1 MPSIMGLVRWRCWLA
16 LASVLAIGCADGVS
30 RDTTS
35 PQRLVDL
42 FDQESTEISGSP
54 QIQAAPRA
62 AWEFDDQSPDD
73 SPTHG
78 WRSEKGADG
87 LQVVDGRLSGVATDD
102 FPILHV
108 EWVDAGGPDDR
119 LRSVEIELLATA
131 GANLAVR
138 FRDDDDALDD
148 LTSGTWPLTTPI
160 LPGDEVRSYSI
171 TSEGNIEA
179 SDIRHVLVRPTDE
192 VGAKFDIVSIRLL
205 FDREYLAE
213 TPSGV
218 GWQGLAEVYQES
230 LVAKAPES
238 MRFQVTLP
246 ERPWLDLSIGTLEEG
261 PVTFE
266 VDVTSSGERETRLL
280 DRTVTTPG
288 RWHTE
293 PVDLS
298 QFAGQSVALSL
309 TLDSGREGALGL
321 WGSPAVRSHGAAP
334 AGGPGIGETAAPQG
348 VIVIMADTIRAD
360 HLGAYGYERD
370 TTPNLSRMASEGTV
384 FRDVI
389 AQATWTKVSTP
400 AILTSMYPTSHTVR
414 VIADRL
420 PSAATTLAEVFRD
433 AGYATL
439 AFSSVGFT
447 GRSTNLHQ
455 GVEVMHES
463 ASRTGDRQSKSAR
476 EYVDRLLPWL
486 ETHLDVPFFVFL
498 HVFDPHSPFEPRP
511 PYDTQWADPAQKD
524 RHLELVAAVREHI
537 TSPFLKRQGM
547 PTRAE
552 LEAAG
557 VDEEEFLS
565 YWYDWYDGSI
575 RGMDTEIGQLFQ
587 HLETLGLED
596 RTLLAFIGDH
606 GEEFLEHGRTWHGH
620 SVYGEL
626 TNVPLLLW
634 QPDVVPAN
642 LEVAETVRAI
652 DLMPTLLT
660 LSGLPVPDAAQ
671 SQTLTPLMAMPDS
684 GDRAG
689 EWIERVAVSEEHAQ
703 DPEGNDDHES
713 YAVVLDGWRLVRNT
727 QPEGDVDNEFE
738 LYHHTTD
745 PLGLVN
751 VASEHPDVVE
761 RLTREHDRWTQLS
774 EAARLQSDAELA
786 STMSAD
792 ELQRL
797 RSLGY
802 VR

>member
-1 MPSIMGLVRWRCWLA
+1 
-16 LASVLAIGCADGVS
+16 
-30 RDTTS
+30 
-35 PQRLVDL
+35 
-42 FDQESTEISGSP
+42 
-54 QIQAAPRA
+54 
-62 AWEFDDQSPDD
+62 
-73 SPTHG
+73 
-78 WRSEKGADG
+78 
-87 LQVVDGRLSGVATDD
+87 
-102 FPILHV
+102 
-108 EWVDAGGPDDR
+108 
-119 LRSVEIELLATA
+119 
-131 GANLAVR
+131 
-138 FRDDDDALDD
+138 
-148 LTSGTWPLTTPI
+148 
-160 LPGDEVRSYSI
+160 
-171 TSEGNIEA
+171 
-179 SDIRHVLVRPTDE
+179 
-192 VGAKFDIVSIRLL
+192 
-205 FDREYLAE
+205 
-213 TPSGV
+213 
-218 GWQGLAEVYQES
+218 
-230 LVAKAPES
+230 
-238 MRFQVTLP
+238 
-246 ERPWLDLSIGTLEEG
+246 
-261 PVTFE
+261 
-266 VDVTSSGERETRLL
+266 
-280 DRTVTTPG
+280 
-288 RWHTE
+288 
-293 PVDLS
+293 
-298 QFAGQSVALSL
+298 
-309 TLDSGREGALGL
+309 
-321 WGSPAVRSHGAAP
+321 
-334 AGGPGIGETAAPQG
+334 
-348 VIVIMADTIRAD
+348 
-360 HLGAYGYERD
+360 
-370 TTPNLSRMASEGTV
+370 
-384 FRDVI
+384 
-389 AQATWTKVSTP
+389 
-400 AILTSMYPTSHTVR
+400 
-414 VIADRL
+414 
-420 PSAATTLAEVFRD
+420 
-433 AGYATL
+433 
-439 AFSSVGFT
+439 
-447 GRSTNLHQ
+447 
-455 GVEVMHES
+455 MHES

-575 RGMDTEIGQLFQ
+575 RGMDTEIGRLFQ